1 MHQEKERRST
11 SCEDLECKVLAD
23 LVAFLAFVFLLSWLR
38 CSYAPTGMMVMIKG
52 MTVEWMSVEEC
63 TKADDS

>member
-1 MHQEKERRST
+1 MEMKERSA
-11 SCEDLECKVLAD
+11 SCEDLEYKVLAD

-38 CSYAPTGMMVMIKG
+38 CLYAPTGMMVMIKA
-52 MTVEWMSVEEC
+52 MTVEWMSVEEY